1 MRRLLGFSPSV
12 RRWSSC
18 SRVASQ
24 PRAKP
29 PVPTNGSDLQ
39 DSVAQLRELLD
50 ALPDELAATV
60 FTHASWTTNRADSY
74 ERLAFLGDS
83 VLSLAITSHI
93 FPLLDRFGAGELTK
107 IRAQ

>member
-1 MRRLLGFSPSV
+1 MRRLPAFSPSV
-12 RRWSSC
+12 RRWNSC
-18 SRVASQ
+18 SRVESR

-29 PVPTNGSDLQ
+29 PVPINGSEPQ
-39 DSVAQLRELLD
+39 DSVSRLRELLD
-50 ALPDELAATV
+50 ALPEDLAATV

-93 FPLLDRFGAGELTK
+93 FPLLEPGRFGAGDLTK
-107 IRAQ
+107 I

>member
-1 MRRLLGFSPSV
+1 MRRLPGFSPSV

-18 SRVASQ
+18 SRVASR

-29 PVPTNGSDLQ
+29 TVPTSGRDLH
-39 DSVAQLRELLD
+39 DSVSRLRELLD
-50 ALPDELAATV
+50 ALPEESAATV

-93 FPLLDRFGAGELTK
+93 FPLLERFG
-107 IRAQ
+107 